1 MPVVLRRR
9 PRDGGFT
16 LIEVVG
22 ALVVFSMGVIML
34 LSITRALSQR
44 MEWSALNSLITAE
57 GQERLDSLDVLSYG
71 SLAVGSDV
79 DTLSIRGISYRQTQ
93 TITQYTALVRRAV
106 VTIEPLGTADGPS
119 FTATIYASD
128 AW

>member
-1 MPVVLRRR
+1 
-9 PRDGGFT
+9 
-16 LIEVVG
+16 
-22 ALVVFSMGVIML
+22 
-34 LSITRALSQR
+34 
-44 MEWSALNSLITAE
+44 
-57 GQERLDSLDVLSYG
+57 
-71 SLAVGSDV
+71 V